1 MILPEGMKRRLRRVQ
16 MLNLASEMG
25 YQLMVSGAEIYRTE
39 DSVIRLFKAYG
50 IDCGEVF
57 AIPNCLIISL
67 TGEDGEPLTR
77 IRRIPSHDTD
87 LERLECYN
95 SLSRTLC
102 RETPEY
108 DEAMRRLH
116 EVLHTRSVYSFWVKL
131 IGFFVG
137 TASFCMLFGGRPL
150 DALFSGICGVV
161 VGLSLNAMSRMEANG
176 FFKTIVASAVAALP
190 ALICGQIWELNQA
203 VVIAGAYMPLFPGM
217 AFTTAMRDIMAGDL
231 LSGLEKV
238 AECILIAIAIV
249 LGAGAAMGLFFV
261 VRGG

>member
-1 MILPEGMKRRLRRVQ
+1 LKRVQ
-16 MLNLASEMG
+16 MLNLAAEMG

-39 DSVIRLFKAYG
+39 DSIIRLFRAYG
-50 IDCGEVF
+50 VDSGEVF
-57 AIPNCLIISL
+57 AIPNCLIVSVK
-67 TGEDGEPLTR
+67 GEDGEPITR
-77 IRRIPSHDTD
+77 IRRVPSHDTD
-87 LERLECYN
+87 LERLERYN
-95 SLSRTLC
+95 ALSRALC
-102 RETPEY
+102 REIPEY
-108 DEAMRRLH
+108 EDAMKRLQ
-116 EVLHTRSVYSFWVKL
+116 EVLNERSAYSLRVRL
-131 IGFFVG
+131 IGFLVG
-137 TASFCMLFGGRPL
+137 TAFFCMLFGGCPL

-161 VGLSLNAMSRMEANG
+161 VGLSLSAMSQMDANG
-176 FFKTIVASAVAALP
+176 FFKTMVASAVAALP
-190 ALICGQIWELNQA
+190 ALVCGQIWPLNQD